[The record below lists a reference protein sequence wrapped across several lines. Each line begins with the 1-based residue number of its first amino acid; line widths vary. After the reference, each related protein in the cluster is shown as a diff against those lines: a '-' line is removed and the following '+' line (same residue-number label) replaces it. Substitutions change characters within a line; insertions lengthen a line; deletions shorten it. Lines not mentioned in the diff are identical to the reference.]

1 MSGEP
6 GRGGR
11 RGKKAECGDEHGG
24 GEQARA
30 AADGGGDCD
39 ETEDAGVPS
48 TSRDDAAD
56 QAGDGGGEV
65 LDVLAV
71 VAVVVVDLA
80 ALDVALALGPVLVL
94 VLIVVLVLLF
104 FLLFLPFRASTSSLP
119 AFRARSRSSVSG
131 AMNKSTPS
139 SRTVRSSTTRCS
151 SASDMSGPMTLRGL
165 PLPRF
170 DLTTAG

>member
-30 AADGGGDCD
+30 AAGGGGDCD
-39 ETEDAGVPS
+39 DTEDAGVPS
-48 TSRDDAAD
+48 TSRDDEAD
-56 QAGDGGGEV
+56 HAGEGGGEV

-80 ALDVALALGPVLVL
+80 ALDVALTLVL
-94 VLIVVLVLLF
+94 VLSVVLFKLFLLF
-104 FLLFLPFRASTSSLP
+104 FFPIRASTSFLP
-119 AFRARSRSSVSG
+119 ALRARSRSSVSG

-151 SASDMSGPMTLRGL
+151 SASDTSGPVTLRGL